1 MDLSHEESRMSAVPI
16 LLADALTTVINT
28 AQAANQLGTL
38 SFTAVRSYP
47 DWDDDF
53 KDLKALEVDVVPVT
67 SAGDLV
73 DLDAEGT
80 INTEPAVDICVRKRF
95 EPGDRTT
102 SGAKDGRLKKT
113 AVDPLVVLV
122 GAIHKLLSANRGTA
136 VTLSG
141 SVVANWLDATVRT
154 YCDYKR
160 LRDGCF
166 LGVVRV
172 RYDVSEAN

>member
-1 MDLSHEESRMSAVPI
+1 MSAVPI
-16 LLADALTTVINT
+16 LLADALTTVVNT
-28 AQAANQLGTL
+28 AQQASQLGTL

-53 KDLKALEVDVVPVT
+53 KDLKALEVDVIPVT

-73 DLDAEGT
+73 DLDTVGT
-80 INTEPAVDICVRKRF
+80 INTESAVDICVRKRF

-113 AVDPLVVLV
+113 AVDPLVRLV
-122 GAIHKLLSANRGTA
+122 EQIHELFSGDRDTA

-141 SVVANWLDATVRT
+141 SIVANWMDATVRT
-154 YCDYKR
+154 YCVYKR
-160 LRDGCF
+160 LREGVF

-172 RYDVSEAN
+172 RYDVSKAN

>member
-1 MDLSHEESRMSAVPI
+1 MSAVPI

-28 AQAANQLGTL
+28 AQAASQLGTL

-73 DLDAEGT
+73 DLDTVGT
-80 INTEPAVDICVRKRF
+80 INTESAVDICVRKRF

-113 AVDPLVVLV
+113 AVDPLVRLV
-122 GAIHKLLSANRGTA
+122 EQIHELFSGDRDTA

-141 SVVANWLDATVRT
+141 SIVANWMDATVRT

-160 LRDGCF
+160 LREGVF

-172 RYDVSEAN
+172 RYDVSKAN

>member
-1 MDLSHEESRMSAVPI
+1 MSAIPI

-28 AQAANQLGTL
+28 AQTANELGSL
-38 SFTAVRSYP
+38 AFTAVRSYP

-53 KDLKALEVDVVPVT
+53 KDLKSLEVDVVPVT

-73 DLDAEGT
+73 ELDSSGT
-80 INTEPAVDICVRKRF
+80 INTEPAVDVCIRKRF

-102 SGAKDGRLKKT
+102 SGTKDGRLKKT
-113 AVDPLVVLV
+113 AVDPLVLLV
-122 GAIHKLLSANRGTA
+122 EKIHELFSGDRATA

-141 SVVANWLDATVRT
+141 STVANWVDATVRT

-160 LRDGCF
+160 LREGCF
-166 LGVVRV
+166 LGVVRI
-172 RYDVSEAN
+172 RYNVSKAN

>member
-1 MDLSHEESRMSAVPI
+1 MSAVPI
-16 LLADALTTVINT
+16 LLADALTTVVNT
-28 AQAANQLGTL
+28 AQQASQLGTL

-73 DLDAEGT
+73 DLDTVGT
-80 INTEPAVDICVRKRF
+80 INTESAVDICVRKRF

-113 AVDPLVVLV
+113 AVDPLVRLV
-122 GAIHKLLSANRGTA
+122 EQIHELFSGDRDTA

-141 SVVANWLDATVRT
+141 GHHANWLEATVRT
-154 YCDYKR
+154 YCDYAR
-160 LRDGCF
+160 LRQGVF

-172 RYDVSEAN
+172 RYNVSKAN

>member
-1 MDLSHEESRMSAVPI
+1 MSAVPI

-73 DLDAEGT
+73 ELDTERT
-80 INTEPAVDICVRKRF
+80 INSDPAVDICVRKRF
-95 EPGDRTT
+95 EPGDKET
-102 SGAKDGRLKKT
+102 SGAKAGRLKKT
-113 AVDPLVVLV
+113 SVDPLVRLV
-122 GAIHKLLSANRGTA
+122 EQIHELLSEDRLFTA
-136 VTLSG
+136 VALSG
-141 SVVANWLDATVRT
+141 GCHANWIEATVRT
-154 YCDYKR
+154 YCDYAR
-160 LRDGCF
+160 LRQGVF
-166 LGVVRV
+166 LGVVRI
-172 RYDVSEAN
+172 RYNVSKAN

>member
-1 MDLSHEESRMSAVPI
+1 MSAVPI

-28 AQAANQLGTL
+28 AQQASQLGTL

-73 DLDAEGT
+73 DLDTVGT

-113 AVDPLVVLV
+113 SVDPLVRLV
-122 GAIHKLLSANRGTA
+122 EQIHELLSGDRATA
-136 VTLSG
+136 ATLTG
-141 SVVANWLDATVRT
+141 PFYANWVDATVRT

-160 LRDGCF
+160 LREGCF

-172 RYDVSEAN
+172 RYDVSKAN

>member
-1 MDLSHEESRMSAVPI
+1 MSAIPI

-28 AQAANQLGTL
+28 AQAANELGSL

-73 DLDAEGT
+73 ELDSDNT
-80 INTEPAVDICVRKRF
+80 INSEPAVDVCIRKRF

-102 SGAKDGRLKKT
+102 SGTKDGRLKKT
-113 AVDPLVVLV
+113 AVDPMVLLVEK
-122 GAIHKLLSANRGTA
+122 IHELLSEDRFTA
-136 VTLSG
+136 VTLTG
-141 SVVANWLDATVRT
+141 PLYANWLEATVRT
-154 YCDYKR
+154 YCDYAR
-160 LRDGCF
+160 LRQGVF

-172 RYDVSEAN
+172 RYNVSKAN

>member
-1 MDLSHEESRMSAVPI
+1 MSAVPI
-16 LLADALTTVINT
+16 LLADALTTVVNT
-28 AQAANQLGTL
+28 AQQASQLGTL

-53 KDLKALEVDVVPVT
+53 KDIKALEVDVVPVM

-73 DLDAEGT
+73 DLDAVGT
-80 INTEPAVDICVRKRF
+80 INTEPAVDVCIRKRF
-95 EPGDRTT
+95 EPGDKET
-102 SGAKDGRLKKT
+102 SGAKAGRLKKT
-113 AVDPLVVLV
+113 SVDPLVRLV
-122 GAIHKLLSANRGTA
+122 EQIHELFSGDRDTA

-141 SVVANWLDATVRT
+141 SIVANWMDATVRT

-160 LRDGCF
+160 LREGVF

-172 RYDVSEAN
+172 RYDVSKAN

>member
-1 MDLSHEESRMSAVPI
+1 MSAVPI
-16 LLADALTTVINT
+16 LLADALTAVINT
-28 AQAANQLGTL
+28 AQAANELGSL

-53 KDLKALEVDVVPVT
+53 KDLKSLEVDIVPVT

-73 DLDAEGT
+73 ELDTERT
-80 INTEPAVDICVRKRF
+80 INSEPAVDICIRRRF

-102 SGAKDGRLKKT
+102 SGAKDGRLKKN
-113 AVDPLVVLV
+113 AVDPLVLLV
-122 GAIHKLLSANRGTA
+122 EKIHELLSGDRFTA

-141 SVVANWLDATVRT
+141 SIVANWVDATVRT

-160 LRDGCF
+160 LREGCF

-172 RYDVSEAN
+172 RYNVSKAAN

>member
-1 MDLSHEESRMSAVPI
+1 MSAVPI
-16 LLADALTTVINT
+16 LLADALTTVVNT
-28 AQAANQLGTL
+28 AQQASQLGTL

-53 KDLKALEVDVVPVT
+53 KDIKALEVDVVPAM

-73 DLDAEGT
+73 DLDAVGT
-80 INTEPAVDICVRKRF
+80 INTEPAVDVCIRKRF
-95 EPGDRTT
+95 EPGDKET
-102 SGAKDGRLKKT
+102 SGAKAGRLKKT
-113 AVDPLVVLV
+113 SVDPLVRLV
-122 GAIHKLLSANRGTA
+122 EQIHELFSGDRDTA

-141 SVVANWLDATVRT
+141 SIVANWMDATVRT

-160 LRDGCF
+160 LREGVF

-172 RYDVSEAN
+172 RYDVSKAN

>member
-1 MDLSHEESRMSAVPI
+1 MSAIPI

-28 AQAANQLGTL
+28 AQAADELGAL

-53 KDLKALEVDVVPVT
+53 KDLKSLEVDVVPVT

-73 DLDAEGT
+73 ELDSSGT
-80 INTEPAVDICVRKRF
+80 INTEPAVDVCIRKRF

-102 SGAKDGRLKKT
+102 SGAKDGRLRKT
-113 AVDPLVVLV
+113 AIDPLVLLV
-122 GAIHKLLSANRGTA
+122 EKIHELFSGDRATA

-141 SVVANWLDATVRT
+141 STVANWVDATVRT

-160 LRDGCF
+160 LREGCF

-172 RYDVSEAN
+172 RFNVSKAN

>member
-1 MDLSHEESRMSAVPI
+1 MSAVPI
-16 LLADALTTVINT
+16 LLADALTTVVNT
-28 AQAANQLGTL
+28 AQQASQLGTL

-53 KDLKALEVDVVPVT
+53 KDLKALEVDVIPVT

-73 DLDAEGT
+73 DLDTAST
-80 INTEPAVDICVRKRF
+80 INTEPAVDVCIRKRF
-95 EPGDRTT
+95 EPGDKETA
-102 SGAKDGRLKKT
+102 GAKAGRLKKT
-113 AVDPLVVLV
+113 AVDPLVTLV
-122 GAIHKLLSANRGTA
+122 EQIHELLSGDRATE

-141 SVVANWLDATVRT
+141 SIVANWMDATVRT

-160 LRDGCF
+160 LREGCF

-172 RYDVSEAN
+172 RYNVSKAN